1 MIKYKLKTFVI
12 MKILIWISVLVIL
25 FTSKSILEN
34 LIGII
39 LSIVNL
45 ILSMKGEVD
54 INENSNEEYN

>member
-45 ILSMKGEVD
+45 ILSVKGEVD